1 MCYDA
6 CDWFDVRHQSYVC
19 CCRARAST
27 TWRDMKVVNDHVFI
41 ISESNEHGMQVFDLT
56 QLRDLSADNTRVSL
70 CS

>member
-1 MCYDA
+1 
-6 CDWFDVRHQSYVC
+6 
-19 CCRARAST
+19 
-27 TWRDMKVVNDHVFI
+27 MKVVNDHVFI